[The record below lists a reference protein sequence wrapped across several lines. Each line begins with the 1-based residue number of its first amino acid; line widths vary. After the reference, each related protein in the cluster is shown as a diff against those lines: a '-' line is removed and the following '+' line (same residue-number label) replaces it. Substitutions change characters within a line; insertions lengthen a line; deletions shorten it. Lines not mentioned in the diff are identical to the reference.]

1 LQSKTSLIYSIKDY
15 YIQVKNKNANYHAS
29 LLHYLQTLETSNHQN
44 DSLVE
49 SSSMASFQEVF
60 RNLSTFFKSNIK
72 IFYIYDL
79 HIVKKSI
86 KHILILCIKFY
97 IICEIIDYLPKA
109 LIFETATIIAMM
121 LNEII

>member
-1 LQSKTSLIYSIKDY
+1 M
-15 YIQVKNKNANYHAS
+15 HS
-29 LLHYLQTLETSNHQN
+29 LLHYLQTLETSNHQK

-60 RNLSTFFKSNIK
+60 RNLSTFFKSNTK

-86 KHILILCIKFY
+86 KHIFNFMHQILY
-97 IICEIIDYLPKA
+97 Y
-109 LIFETATIIAMM
+109 MS
-121 LNEII
+121 NY